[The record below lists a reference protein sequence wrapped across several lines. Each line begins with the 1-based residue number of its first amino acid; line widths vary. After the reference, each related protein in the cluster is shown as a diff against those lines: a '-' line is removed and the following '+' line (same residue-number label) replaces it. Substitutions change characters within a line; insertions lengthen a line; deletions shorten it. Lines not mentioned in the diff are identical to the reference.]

1 MNWAAFESSFGT
13 LTLIGVGALCL
24 SMLVFFRKGSSL
36 VAGLRFPA
44 RHRLDSVAPGWRVRL
59 RGLPILMRFVV
70 LVLVLCA
77 LARPQKI
84 EAETA
89 EVEGIDIAVAFD
101 MSGSMG
107 YLDYTPEQIVELQ
120 NQRKPLRDRFTD
132 GVDVLRRFIGSRL
145 YDRVSLVV
153 FGKEAFLQFPLT
165 LDYGVMLQIL
175 GRMKLDDIDGQGTAI
190 GDAIGKCL
198 ARLRNEDTK
207 TKLII
212 LITDG
217 EDNGSKVSPLQMA
230 KEASDRGVPVFPILV
245 GKEGETLAPV
255 RDSQGRLADVRPIR
269 DNVNPQLLKDIA
281 DTTKGR
287 FYRATDKEQLEQD
300 LHEILDS
307 FEKSRL
313 VDLAAADKTDLFPT
327 LVLLALAFLFIEI
340 LLSQLA
346 LRRFP

>member
-1 MNWAAFESSFGT
+1 
-13 LTLIGVGALCL
+13 
-24 SMLVFFRKGSSL
+24 
-36 VAGLRFPA
+36 
-44 RHRLDSVAPGWRVRL
+44 
-59 RGLPILMRFVV
+59 
-70 LVLVLCA
+70 
-77 LARPQKI
+77 
-84 EAETA
+84 
-89 EVEGIDIAVAFD
+89 
-101 MSGSMG
+101 MG

-255 RDSQGRLADVRPIR
+255 RDSQAASQMFDP
-269 DNVNPQLLKDIA
+269 
-281 DTTKGR
+281 
-287 FYRATDKEQLEQD
+287 
-300 LHEILDS
+300 
-307 FEKSRL
+307 FE
-313 VDLAAADKTDLFPT
+313 TM
-327 LVLLALAFLFIEI
+327 
-340 LLSQLA
+340 
-346 LRRFP
+346 